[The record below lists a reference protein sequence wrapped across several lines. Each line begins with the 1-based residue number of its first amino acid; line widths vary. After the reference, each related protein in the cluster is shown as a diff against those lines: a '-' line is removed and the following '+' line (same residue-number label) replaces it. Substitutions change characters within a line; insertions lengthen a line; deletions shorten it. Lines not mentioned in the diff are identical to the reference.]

1 LREADKRIRTLTDIT
16 VRGPSKRRRRPETAS
31 ATADGRRMVGVIG
44 EWSSVYRRI
53 GIDRP
58 FPVFLRCGT
67 MERVTRHLRSLQA
80 RFLGWLGSHELGVL
94 LAIAGIATGV
104 WLFAAIADEVRE
116 GDAQTFDRRVL
127 MSMRQPDGSLRGSAA
142 FQEAARDVTALGSVT
157 LLGLLTVITAG
168 FLALDGKRHMAFFTC
183 GSVLGG
189 MVLTSILKDVFQRPR
204 PDLVPH
210 AAYASGASFPS
221 GHSMMAAVT
230 YLTLGALLARSQPR
244 KALKAYALLLA
255 SLLTVMVGV
264 SRVYLGVHWPT
275 DVLAGWT
282 AGAVWALL
290 CWLAARWLQLRHTL
304 EREEEYIAN
313 SEESA

>member
-1 LREADKRIRTLTDIT
+1 
-16 VRGPSKRRRRPETAS
+16 
-31 ATADGRRMVGVIG
+31 
-44 EWSSVYRRI
+44 
-53 GIDRP
+53 
-58 FPVFLRCGT
+58 